1 MNSYTITDACVG
13 CTLCAR
19 HCPVKAISGEV
30 RSKHKIDP
38 GRCIRCGLCGKLCP
52 KEAILDESGN
62 KVARTDKKDWLHPAV
77 NTAACVGCSLCVEAC
92 PKSCLEIGGP
102 AFHGDIHTVAELKR
116 PESCIGCGLCEKHCR
131 SYSNENK

>member
-52 KEAILDESGN
+52 RGSD
-62 KVARTDKKDWLHPAV
+62 T
-77 NTAACVGCSLCVEAC
+77 
-92 PKSCLEIGGP
+92 
-102 AFHGDIHTVAELKR
+102 
-116 PESCIGCGLCEKHCR
+116 
-131 SYSNENK
+131 

>member
-62 KVARTDKKDWLHPAV
+62 KVARTDKKDWLSRDRRPRVPRRYTH
-77 NTAACVGCSLCVEAC
+77 S
-92 PKSCLEIGGP
+92 GGIK
-102 AFHGDIHTVAELKR
+102 ASGELHRLR
-116 PESCIGCGLCEKHCR
+116 PMRKALPHR

>member
-77 NTAACVGCSLCVEAC
+77 NTA
-92 PKSCLEIGGP
+92 P
-102 AFHGDIHTVAELKR
+102 ALAARFALRLARKAVLR
-116 PESCIGCGLCEKHCR
+116 
-131 SYSNENK
+131 